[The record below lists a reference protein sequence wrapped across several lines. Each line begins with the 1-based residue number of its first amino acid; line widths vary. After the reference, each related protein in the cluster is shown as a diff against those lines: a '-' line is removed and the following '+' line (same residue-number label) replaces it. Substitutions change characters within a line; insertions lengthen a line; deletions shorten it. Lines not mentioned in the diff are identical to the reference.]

1 MDQRK
6 QRANDV
12 TCVRRTSGQPADMAA
27 YERRADVMAAILE
40 VWCQLKIR
48 LCHAINEY
56 INLKNNPAAKF
67 HLEPI

>member
-40 VWCQLKIR
+40 V
-48 LCHAINEY
+48 
-56 INLKNNPAAKF
+56 
-67 HLEPI
+67 